1 MKIMIT
7 NQSSVS
13 VDQER
18 IKRVI
23 KNVLLAEASEKADVS
38 LAFIDETEMREI
50 NKKYRGKDEVTDVL
64 SFPHDGIGLEG
75 TGIRILGEILICP
88 SRVKEQAEV
97 SFDKEMTWVV
107 IHGVLHLLGYDH
119 ESSEKEALEMKKKE
133 DFHLQSNL

>member
-7 NQSSVS
+7 NQSSVL
-13 VDQER
+13 VDREH
-18 IKRVI
+18 IKRIV

-64 SFPHDGIGLEG
+64 SFPHDGIGLKG
-75 TGIRILGEILICP
+75 TGIRILGEVLICP
-88 SRVKEQAEV
+88 SRVKEQADAP
-97 SFDKEMTWVV
+97 FDKEMSWVV
-107 IHGVLHLLGYDH
+107 IHGVLHLLGYNH
-119 ESSEKEALEMKKKE
+119 EASEKEALRMKEKE